1 VRRRPFLALPVALTA
16 LLLAAAPVAAHTE
29 WEPATAAPGSVI
41 TLSLFAEHERPDP
54 TTQVELVF
62 PQPITV
68 VDLPAVA
75 GWTATPTGGQVGGP
89 VSGVTWTG
97 SSADDLRLPITLGP
111 LPDQAGRLQFK
122 ALQTYADG
130 TVVRWIDDWP
140 DGAPEPDSP
149 GPVLD
154 LVAGGPGTIPAT
166 TAPAA
171 GAPTT
176 TTTAAPAT
184 TAGGEAAAVGDDGDS
199 GTSAAVPVAIAVV
212 VALVAAG
219 GGWLWLRSRRAGG
232 RPGSG
237 PGAGTDG
244 GDDTPAEVSGR

>member
-1 VRRRPFLALPVALTA
+1 
-16 LLLAAAPVAAHTE
+16 
-29 WEPATAAPGSVI
+29 
-41 TLSLFAEHERPDP
+41 
-54 TTQVELVF
+54 
-62 PQPITV
+62 
-68 VDLPAVA
+68 
-75 GWTATPTGGQVGGP
+75 VGGP
-89 VSGVTWTG
+89 VPGVTGTG

-140 DGAPEPDSP
+140 EGAPEPDSP

-154 LVAGGPGTIPAT
+154 LVAGGPGSIPAT

-176 TTTAAPAT
+176 TTAAAPTT
-184 TAGGEAAAVGDDGDS
+184 TAGGEAAAADDDDS
-199 GTSAAVPVAIAVV
+199 GTSAAGPVAVAVV

-219 GGWLWLRSRRAGG
+219 GGWLWVRSRRAGG
-232 RPGSG
+232 GPGSG
-237 PGAGTDG
+237 PAAGTDG